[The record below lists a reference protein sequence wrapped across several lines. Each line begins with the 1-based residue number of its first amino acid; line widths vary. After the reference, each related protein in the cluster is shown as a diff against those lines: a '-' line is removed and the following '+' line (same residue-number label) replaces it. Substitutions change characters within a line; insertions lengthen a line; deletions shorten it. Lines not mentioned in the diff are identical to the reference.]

1 MLVMSGMRG
10 RAQGGTH
17 RAGTRGRMMRM
28 IFVHISRVV
37 HGALCVRARASR
49 RPCVPRR
56 WRQCSGR
63 AFARAK
69 RAFVTTEARRD
80 GGDDDV
86 DGGCAMQCVS
96 HSSFVIRH
104 SFARVV
110 NVVGVV
116 VNVPNAVGVP
126 RETTGR
132 DDEDFL
138 IFYARWVGE
147 RDSTLNRSNRVF
159 SIQCDSHD

>member
-1 MLVMSGMRG
+1 
-10 RAQGGTH
+10 
-17 RAGTRGRMMRM
+17 MMRM

-37 HGALCVRARASR
+37 HGALCVRERASR

-116 VNVPNAVGVP
+116 VNVPNAVGLP

-138 IFYARWVGE
+138 IFLETRLSIGRIESFRFNVIHMTDASFIGVH
-147 RDSTLNRSNRVF
+147 RVF
-159 SIQCDSHD
+159 VGFYRFDVRPIITS